1 MKTYTICGSMRFAKE
16 MQQIAYELVTQKGYD
31 ILQCI
36 YSGTRTPTE
45 QEYKNIQTAHFHR
58 IDISDGIYVVNIGG
72 YVGEATLKEI
82 EYAKIHNKEIVY
94 HEQQETETQN

>member
-31 ILQCI
+31 ILQCV
-36 YSGTRTPTE
+36 YSGTATPTE
-45 QEYKNIQTAHFHR
+45 QEYKNILSAHIHR

-82 EYAKIHNKEIVY
+82 EYAKKHNKEIVY
-94 HEQQETETQN
+94 HEQQETETQF

>member
-16 MQQIAYELVTQKGYD
+16 MQQIAYALVTQKGYD

-36 YSGTRTPTE
+36 YSGTAVPTKE
-45 QEYKNIQTAHFHR
+45 EYKSIQAAHFHR

-94 HEQQETETQN
+94 HEHTETETQN